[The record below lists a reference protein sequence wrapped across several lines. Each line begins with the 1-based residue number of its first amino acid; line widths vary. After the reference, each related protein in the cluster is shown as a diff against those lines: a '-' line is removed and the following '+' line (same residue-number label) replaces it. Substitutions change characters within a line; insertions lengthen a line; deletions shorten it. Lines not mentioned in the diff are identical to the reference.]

1 MVVAYLN
8 VAWSWLTVE
17 PLKANTPLLVDANG
31 VLPCSVSSQRFKS
44 IAWQGAQGVE
54 RWRSIE
60 YGQPLGGLVLEAL
73 ERFDERTARKSF
85 RFLVSIAQDHL
96 LTSISALTMYVK
108 RQYDYFVCIL

>member
-1 MVVAYLN
+1 MVVDYLY
-8 VAWSWLTVE
+8 VAWSWLTVQ

-31 VLPCSVSSQRFKS
+31 ILPCSVASQCLKS
-44 IAWQGAQGVE
+44 ITWQSAQGFE

-60 YGQPLGGLVLEAL
+60 NGQPLGGLVLEAL

-85 RFLVSIAQDHL
+85 RFLISIAQDHL

-108 RQYDYFVCIL
+108 RQYGCFV